1 MPGVILVAVV
11 VFILLTGFRVAQQYE
26 RALVFRFG
34 RYTGLRGP
42 GLFWIIPLGVERA
55 LKVDMRVFTD
65 GVEQQEAMT
74 RDNVP
79 VKANAVIWY
88 RIVKP
93 DLAIIE
99 VQNVRNAVI
108 QVALTTLRNIIGQ
121 HSLDDV
127 LKEREKL
134 AGFIKDRVDS
144 MTEAWGVEIQNV
156 EMKNVEIPASM
167 QRAMAQEAEALREKR
182 ARIIKAEAEMDAAV
196 KAARGGGRDHED
208 AGRARTAPHADA
220 HRNRRRAEHDDGGDD
235 AERIRLRR
243 AGVVGEEIVQIK
255 KARRG
260 GSPRFLGCHKFT
272 RRWSVRVMIPRVGG
286 AQPVEAVAGNRVLP
300 GKIFFNR
307 QPVPPAGFLEADQST
322 LHGGDDF
329 RLAPRDPAG
338 GFGLG
343 QIRQGE
349 GAPVGS
355 DHCVA
360 VNSSITSH
368 CPFSPFVFPRRLR
381 KLRPHGL
388 FPRELLHRQNCLT
401 VGFRL
406 CSNKTQIVATLA
418 SCGLRARWNGD
429 KRREARRG
437 P

>member
-1 MPGVILVAVV
+1 MDALPIVLAILF
-11 VFILLTGFRVAQQYE
+11 FIGLSGFRVAQQYE

-34 RYTGLRGP
+34 RYRGLRGP
-42 GLFWIIPLGVERA
+42 GLFWIIPLGIERA
-55 LKVDMRVFTD
+55 TKVDMRVFTD

-134 AGFIKDRVDS
+134 AGFLKDRVDA

-196 KAARGGGRDHED
+196 KLREAADEIMKTPAALELRRMQMLTEIGAEQNTMTVVMMPSEFVSAAR
-208 AGRARTAPHADA
+208 AF
-220 HRNRRRAEHDDGGDD
+220 AE
-235 AERIRLRR
+235 
-243 AGVVGEEIVQIK
+243 GV
-255 KARRG
+255 A
-260 GSPRFLGCHKFT
+260 
-272 RRWSVRVMIPRVGG
+272 
-286 AQPVEAVAGNRVLP
+286 VLP
-300 GKIFFNR
+300 
-307 QPVPPAGFLEADQST
+307 
-322 LHGGDDF
+322 
-329 RLAPRDPAG
+329 
-338 GFGLG
+338 
-343 QIRQGE
+343 
-349 GAPVGS
+349 
-355 DHCVA
+355 
-360 VNSSITSH
+360 
-368 CPFSPFVFPRRLR
+368 
-381 KLRPHGL
+381 
-388 FPRELLHRQNCLT
+388 RE
-401 VGFRL
+401 
-406 CSNKTQIVATLA
+406 S
-418 SCGLRARWNGD
+418 
-429 KRREARRG
+429 
-437 P
+437 

>member
-1 MPGVILVAVV
+1 MPE
-11 VFILLTGFRVAQQYE
+11 ILLILFAFVIVVGLSGFRVAQQYE

-34 RYTGLRGP
+34 RFTATRGP
-42 GLFWIIPLGVERA
+42 GLFWIVPLGVERA
-55 LKVDMRVFTD
+55 VKVDMRVFTD

-134 AGFIKDRVDS
+134 ASFIKDRVDS

-196 KAARGGGRDHED
+196 KLREAADEIMKTPAALELRRMQMLTEIGAEQNTMTVVMMPSEFVSAAR
-208 AGRARTAPHADA
+208 AF
-220 HRNRRRAEHDDGGDD
+220 AE
-235 AERIRLRR
+235 
-243 AGVVGEEIVQIK
+243 GV
-255 KARRG
+255 
-260 GSPRFLGCHKFT
+260 P
-272 RRWSVRVMIPRVGG
+272 
-286 AQPVEAVAGNRVLP
+286 VLP
-300 GKIFFNR
+300 K
-307 QPVPPAGFLEADQST
+307 E
-322 LHGGDDF
+322 
-329 RLAPRDPAG
+329 
-338 GFGLG
+338 
-343 QIRQGE
+343 
-349 GAPVGS
+349 
-355 DHCVA
+355 
-360 VNSSITSH
+360 
-368 CPFSPFVFPRRLR
+368 
-381 KLRPHGL
+381 
-388 FPRELLHRQNCLT
+388 
-401 VGFRL
+401 
-406 CSNKTQIVATLA
+406 
-418 SCGLRARWNGD
+418 
-429 KRREARRG
+429 RG
-437 P
+437 

>member
-1 MPGVILVAVV
+1 MPEVLLVV
-11 VFILLTGFRVAQQYE
+11 VLVVFFVLLTGFRVAQQYE

-34 RYTGLRGP
+34 RFTGLRGP
-42 GLFWIIPLGVERA
+42 GLFWIVPLGVERA

-156 EMKNVEIPASM
+156 EMKNVEIPGSM

-196 KAARGGGRDHED
+196 KLREAADEIMKTPAALELRRMQMLTEIGAEQNTMTVVMMPSEFVSAAR
-208 AGRARTAPHADA
+208 ALS
-220 HRNRRRAEHDDGGDD
+220 
-235 AERIRLRR
+235 ER
-243 AGVVGEEIVQIK
+243 K
-255 KARRG
+255 
-260 GSPRFLGCHKFT
+260 
-272 RRWSVRVMIPRVGG
+272 
-286 AQPVEAVAGNRVLP
+286 
-300 GKIFFNR
+300 
-307 QPVPPAGFLEADQST
+307 
-322 LHGGDDF
+322 
-329 RLAPRDPAG
+329 
-338 GFGLG
+338 
-343 QIRQGE
+343 
-349 GAPVGS
+349 
-355 DHCVA
+355 
-360 VNSSITSH
+360 
-368 CPFSPFVFPRRLR
+368 
-381 KLRPHGL
+381 
-388 FPRELLHRQNCLT
+388 
-401 VGFRL
+401 
-406 CSNKTQIVATLA
+406 
-418 SCGLRARWNGD
+418 
-429 KRREARRG
+429 
-437 P
+437 